1 MAAPTHQDVRV
12 RTDGNVAIV
21 MLCRDGKKNALSRGM
36 YEAMCRALES
46 ATATRRIRAVVLT
59 GDRNCF
65 CAGND
70 LADFIGNGIEI
81 PEPFNFMRCLAA
93 FEKPVVAAVEGPAV
107 GIGTTLLS
115 LCDLVYAGSSARFST
130 PFTDLGLTP
139 EAASSLLFPEQMGM
153 ARAAALLLL
162 GESIDAN
169 RAEACG
175 LITAVV
181 ADGAAESSAF
191 EAAQRLASKPEEA
204 VRQAKRLMRQPKLAQ
219 VLRTITEEERVFNER
234 LRSPEAQQKLARYA
248 R

>member
-1 MAAPTHQDVRV
+1 MAAPIHQYVRV
-12 RTDGNVAIV
+12 RTEGNVVIV
-21 MLCRDGKKNALSRGM
+21 TLCRDGKKNALNRGM
-36 YEAMCRALES
+36 YESMCSALES
-46 ATATRRIRAVVLT
+46 AAITSRIRAVVLT
-59 GDRNCF
+59 GARDCF

-70 LADFIGNGIEI
+70 LADFIGEGKEI

-93 FEKPVVAAVEGPAV
+93 FEKPVVAAVEGLAV
-107 GIGTTLLS
+107 GVGTTLLS
-115 LCDLVYAGSSARFST
+115 LCDLVYAGRSACFST

-162 GESIDAN
+162 GESIDAS
-169 RAEACG
+169 RAEAYG

-181 ADGAAESSAF
+181 ADDSAESSAF

-204 VRQAKRLMRQPKLAQ
+204 VRQAKRLMRQPRLEQ

-234 LRSPEAQQKLARYA
+234 LRSPEAQQKLTRFAR
-248 R
+248 